1 MKAALTGFLFI
12 LFAQASAQNVEAF
25 GVFGGFNFPFTID
38 QGLTKDPRFFGRF
51 TIRATPVG
59 FAYGYD
65 RVGHGILLTP
75 NYTQAG
81 QKFIIKNTTGGDVGI
96 RDVQMN
102 YFSIP
107 VALKLHIN
115 DMSFFRLSMIAA
127 IQPSFLIKGQETF
140 TISSPNQSTK
150 LKYPPGVSVPT
161 GPGYELVYDG
171 VFVPD
176 LDNEVH
182 VSKDKFNAFQLFAA
196 LGLRSDF
203 DLNDDWSINF
213 DGRANFGIFDTRT
226 KDYLSELQ
234 NPAGPPDINGNPG
247 APDLYGQRREIY
259 LSVAFGIS
267 RIIQIK
273 HQYKPKVTTHADRF
287 KAANTKPPR
296 STSAVH
302 GGMNKQKSK
311 GGTKKKK

>member
-1 MKAALTGFLFI
+1 MKALFSGLII
-12 LFAQASAQNVEAF
+12 LVSIQATAQDVEAF
-25 GVFGGFNFPFTID
+25 GIFGGFNFPFTVD
-38 QGLTKDPRFFGRF
+38 QGLQKDPRYYGKF

-59 FAYGYD
+59 FVYGYD

-75 NYTQAG
+75 SYVQVG
-81 QKFIIKNTTGGDVGI
+81 QKFIIKNTTGGSVGT

-102 YFSIP
+102 YFSVP
-107 VALKLHIN
+107 VALKLHVN

-127 IQPSFLIKGQETF
+127 ITPSFLFKGQETM
-140 TISSPNQSTK
+140 TINSPNQSTK

-161 GPGYELVYDG
+161 DPGYEQVYDG
-171 VFVPD
+171 VFVPNMD
-176 LDNEVH
+176 DEVYVDN
-182 VSKDKFNAFQLFAA
+182 DKFTPIQLFAA

-213 DGRANFGIFDTRT
+213 DGRANFGIFDPR
-226 KDYLSELQ
+226 KANYIDQLK
-234 NPAGPPDINGNPG
+234 NPAGPPDINGDPG

-273 HQYKPKVTTHADRF
+273 HSYKPKVTTHTEAF
-287 KAANTKPPR
+287 KAANKPPR
-296 STSAVH
+296 STSGVH
-302 GGMNKQKSK
+302 KGMSKQKSK
-311 GGTKKKK
+311 KKK

>member
-1 MKAALTGFLFI
+1 MKALFTGLII
-12 LFAQASAQNVEAF
+12 LVSIQASAQDVEAY
-25 GVFGGFNFPFTID
+25 GIFGGFNFPFTVD
-38 QGLTKDPRFFGRF
+38 QGLQKDPRYYGKF

-75 NYTQAG
+75 SYVQVG
-81 QKFIIKNTTGGDVGI
+81 QKLIIKNTTGGSVGT

-102 YFSIP
+102 YFSVP
-107 VALKLHIN
+107 VALKLHVN

-127 IQPSFLIKGQETF
+127 VTPSFLIKGQETM
-140 TISSPNQSTK
+140 TINSPNQSTK

-161 GPGYELVYDG
+161 DPGYEQVYDG
-171 VFVPD
+171 VFVPNMD
-176 LDNEVH
+176 DEVYVDN
-182 VSKDKFNAFQLFAA
+182 DKFTPFQLFAA

-213 DGRANFGIFDTRT
+213 DGRANFGIFDPR
-226 KDYLSELQ
+226 KANYIDQLK

-273 HQYKPKVTTHADRF
+273 HSYKPKVTTHTEAF
-287 KAANTKPPR
+287 KSANKPPR
-296 STSAVH
+296 STSGVH
-302 GGMNKQKSK
+302 KGMSKQK
-311 GGTKKKK
+311 GKKKK

>member
-1 MKAALTGFLFI
+1 MKALFTGLII
-12 LFAQASAQNVEAF
+12 LVSIQASAQDVEAF
-25 GVFGGFNFPFTID
+25 GIFGGFNFPFTAD
-38 QGLTKDPRFFGRF
+38 QGLQKDPRYYGKF

-75 NYTQAG
+75 SYVQVG
-81 QKFIIKNTTGGDVGI
+81 QKFIIKNTTGGSVGT

-102 YFSIP
+102 YFSVP
-107 VALKLHIN
+107 VALKLHVN

-127 IQPSFLIKGQETF
+127 VTPSFLFKGQETM
-140 TISSPNQSTK
+140 TINSPNQSTK

-161 GPGYELVYDG
+161 DPGYEQVYDG
-171 VFVPD
+171 VFVPNM
-176 LDNEVH
+176 DNEVY
-182 VSKDKFNAFQLFAA
+182 VDNNKFTPFQLFAA

-213 DGRANFGIFDTRT
+213 DGRANFGIFDPR
-226 KDYLSELQ
+226 KANYIDQLK
-234 NPAGPPDINGNPG
+234 NPTGPPDINGNPG

-273 HQYKPKVTTHADRF
+273 HSYKPKVTTHTEAF
-287 KAANTKPPR
+287 KSANKPPR
-296 STSAVH
+296 STSGVH
-302 GGMNKQKSK
+302 KGMSKQK
-311 GGTKKKK
+311 GKKKK

>member
-1 MKAALTGFLFI
+1 MKALFTGLII
-12 LFAQASAQNVEAF
+12 LVSIQASAQDVEAF
-25 GVFGGFNFPFTID
+25 GIFGGFNFPFTVD
-38 QGLTKDPRFFGRF
+38 QGLQKDPRYYGKF

-59 FAYGYD
+59 FVYGYD

-75 NYTQAG
+75 SYVQVG
-81 QKFIIKNTTGGDVGI
+81 QKFIIKNTTGGSVGT

-102 YFSIP
+102 YFSVP
-107 VALKLHIN
+107 VALKLHVN

-127 IQPSFLIKGQETF
+127 ITPSFLFKGQETM
-140 TISSPNQSTK
+140 TINSPNQSTK

-161 GPGYELVYDG
+161 DPGYEQVYDG
-171 VFVPD
+171 VFVPNMD
-176 LDNEVH
+176 DEVYVDN
-182 VSKDKFNAFQLFAA
+182 DKFTPIQLFAA

-213 DGRANFGIFDTRT
+213 DGRANFGIFDPR
-226 KDYLSELQ
+226 KANYIDQLK
-234 NPAGPPDINGNPG
+234 NPAGPPDINGDPG

-273 HQYKPKVTTHADRF
+273 HSYKPKVTTHTEAF
-287 KAANTKPPR
+287 KAANKPPR
-296 STSAVH
+296 STSGVH
-302 GGMNKQKSK
+302 KGMSKQKSK
-311 GGTKKKK
+311 KKK

>member
-1 MKAALTGFLFI
+1 MRAVFTGFLFL
-12 LFAQASAQNVEAF
+12 LFAQASAQDVEAF
-25 GVFGGFNFPFTID
+25 GIFGGFNFPFTVD
-38 QGLTKDPRFFGRF
+38 PGLNKDPRFINKF
-51 TIRATPVG
+51 TIRTTPIG

-75 NYTQAG
+75 NYTQIG
-81 QKFIIKNTTGGDVGI
+81 QKFIIQNTTGGDVGT
-96 RDVQMN
+96 RNVEMN
-102 YFSIP
+102 YLSVP

-115 DMSFFRLSMIAA
+115 DMSFFRLSLVAA
-127 IQPSFLIKGQETF
+127 VTPSFLIKGQETF
-140 TISSPNQSTK
+140 TIVSPDQATK
-150 LKYPPGVSVPT
+150 LRYPAGVSIPT
-161 GPGYELVYDG
+161 DPGYEQVYDG
-171 VFVPD
+171 VFVPE
-176 LDNEVH
+176 LDNEVY

-226 KDYLSELQ
+226 STYIDELK
-234 NPAGPPDINGNPG
+234 NPAGPPDLNGNPG

-287 KAANTKPPR
+287 KAANTKPPS
-296 STSAVH
+296 STSGA
-302 GGMNKQKSK
+302 NKSMTKS
-311 GGTKKKK
+311 KKKKN

>member
-1 MKAALTGFLFI
+1 MRAVFTGFLFLLI
-12 LFAQASAQNVEAF
+12 TQSYAQDIEAF
-25 GVFGGFNFPFTID
+25 GVFGGFNFPFTVD
-38 QGLTKDPRFFGRF
+38 QGLSKDPRFVGRF

-75 NYTQAG
+75 NYTQTG
-81 QKFIIKNTTGGDVGI
+81 QKFIIKNTTGGDVGT
-96 RDVQMN
+96 RNVQMN
-102 YFSIP
+102 YFSVP

-115 DMSFFRLSMIAA
+115 DMSFFRLSLVAA
-127 IQPSFLIKGQETF
+127 ITPSFLIKGEDTF
-140 TISSPNQSTK
+140 TISSPDQATK
-150 LKYPPGVSVPT
+150 LRYPAGVSIPT
-161 GPGYELVYDG
+161 DPGYEQVYDG
-171 VFVPD
+171 VFVPQ
-176 LDNEVH
+176 LDNEVY

-203 DLNDDWSINF
+203 DLNDDWSLNF

-226 KDYLSELQ
+226 AAYIDELK

-302 GGMNKQKSK
+302 GGMSKQKSK
-311 GGTKKKK
+311 GGKKKN